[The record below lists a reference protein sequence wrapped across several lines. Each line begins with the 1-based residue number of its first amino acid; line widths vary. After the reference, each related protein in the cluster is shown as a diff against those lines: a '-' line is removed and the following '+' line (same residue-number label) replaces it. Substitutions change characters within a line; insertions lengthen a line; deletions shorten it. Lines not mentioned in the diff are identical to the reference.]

1 MVDAHEAEFGKV
13 DRSIFDGE
21 FVVPPHLRNANF
33 QRQSS
38 IMFLGTMSRS
48 RTFLTLT
55 KDSGKGYHGSVPD
68 LTRLG
73 NNQTTKSLDFPKM
86 RPSIAAIREHQPMHA
101 RSVSTSGTQFKGLHP
116 SVMTVKSPQDPKA
129 LLHTTSF
136 SIKRPSLVAS
146 KSNVSDKSRM
156 SASSSRMSASSSM
169 MNINEVPCEKVRP
182 GWGPVRDSCS
192 YLTEANAFTLPRPK
206 ISINPKRN
214 GDSAA

>member
-1 MVDAHEAEFGKV
+1 MIDAHEAEFGMV
-13 DRSIFDGE
+13 ADRTIFDGE

-48 RTFLTLT
+48 RTFLTL

-73 NNQTTKSLDFPKM
+73 SNHTTKSLDIPKV
-86 RPSIAAIREHQPMHA
+86 RPSIAVIREHPPMHV
-101 RSVSTSGTQFKGLHP
+101 RSVSTSGTQFKGVHP
-116 SVMTVKSPQDPKA
+116 TLLKSPPDPKI
-129 LLHTTSF
+129 LLHSTSF

-146 KSNVSDKSRM
+146 KSNASDKSRL
-156 SASSSRMSASSSM
+156 SASSSV
-169 MNINEVPCEKVRP
+169 MNINEIPLEKEAP
-182 GWGPVRDSCS
+182 GWGPVRGSCS

-206 ISINPKRN
+206 ISIHPKRN
-214 GDSAA
+214 GDSAV

>member
-1 MVDAHEAEFGKV
+1 MIDAHEAVFGKV
-13 DRSIFDGE
+13 ADRSIFDGE
-21 FVVPPHLRNANF
+21 FVVPQHLRKANF

-55 KDSGKGYHGSVPD
+55 KDSGKYGSVPD

-73 NNQTTKSLDFPKM
+73 NNQTTKSLDMPKV
-86 RPSIAAIREHQPMHA
+86 RPSIAAIREHGPMHT
-101 RSVSTSGTQFKGLHP
+101 RSVSTSGTQFKGIHP
-116 SVMTVKSPQDPKA
+116 TVLTVKNSEDPKN
-129 LLHTTSF
+129 LLHSTSF
-136 SIKRPSLVAS
+136 SIKRPTLVAS
-146 KSNVSDKSRM
+146 KSTVSEKSRL
-156 SASSSRMSASSSM
+156 SRLSASSSM
-169 MNINEVPCEKVRP
+169 MNINEIPSDKAGP
-182 GWGPVRDSCS
+182 GWGPVRGSSS